1 MKIEFAQPFMAE
13 TDALAAAE
21 AVRSKW
27 IVGGPRLKLL
37 EDAFSERTGMTHSVG
52 INSWTSAG
60 FLVLHAW
67 GIKPGDEVIV
77 PSSSFIATANIVRH
91 CGAHPV
97 FCEIDA
103 DTWNIDANDIE
114 HRITPRTK
122 AIVTVDQLGNPCDL
136 GPILAIAR
144 RHGLKVLH
152 DAACSLGSLYGGKP
166 IGAGA
171 DAVVYSLHARKII
184 TCGEG
189 GMICTEDG
197 ELAHDLKLLRHQ
209 GMSASD
215 DKRHSNSPTNFE
227 TYPVVGF
234 NFRITDIQASVA
246 LSQFS
251 RLDEILARRQQLAER
266 YEDALQKIPTLR
278 SQTVLPHA
286 VMNWQSYQVQL
297 TPSAKHTRNEV
308 MDYLWEAG
316 IPTRRGVM
324 IAHTEPP
331 YRPLNVKL
339 PVTEHVEATSF
350 QLPMHTGLP
359 SDHQEYVID
368 KLQQL
373 MV

>member
-1 MKIEFAQPFMAE
+1 MKIEFAQPFMVEA
-13 TDALAAAE
+13 DALAAAE

-27 IVGGPRLKLL
+27 IVGGPRLKML

-60 FLVLHAW
+60 FLVLQAW
-67 GIKPGDEVIV
+67 DIKPGDEVIV

-91 CGAHPV
+91 CGANPV
-97 FCEIDA
+97 FCEIDP

-251 RLDEILARRQQLAER
+251 RLDEILARRHELAER

-308 MDYLWEAG
+308 MDHLWEAG

-359 SDHQEYVID
+359 CDHQEYVID

>member
-1 MKIEFAQPFMAE
+1 MKIEFAQPFMTEA
-13 TDALAAAE
+13 DALAAAE

-27 IVGGPRLKLL
+27 IVGGPRLKKL
-37 EDAFSERTGMTHSVG
+37 EDVFSERTGMTYSVG
-52 INSWTSAG
+52 VNSWTSAG

-77 PSSSFIATANIVRH
+77 PSSSFIATANVVRH
-91 CGAHPV
+91 CGADPV
-97 FCEIDA
+97 FCEIDP

-114 HRITPRTK
+114 HRISRRTK
-122 AIVTVDQLGNPCDL
+122 AIVTVDQLGNPCEL
-136 GPILAIAR
+136 EPILAIAR

-152 DAACSLGSLYGGKP
+152 DAACSLGSLYKGRP
-166 IGAGA
+166 IGEGA
-171 DAVVYSLHARKII
+171 DAVVYSLHARKIV

-189 GMICTEDG
+189 GMICTNDG
-197 ELAHDLKLLRHQ
+197 GLAGEIKLLRHQ
-209 GMSASD
+209 GMSVSD
-215 DKRHSNSPTNFE
+215 DMRHGNSPTNFE
-227 TYPVVGF
+227 SYPVVGY

-251 RLDEILARRQQLAER
+251 RLDEILAKRRELGER
-266 YEDALQKIPTLR
+266 YENALQKISTLR

-297 TPSAKHTRNEV
+297 TPSATQTRNQI
-308 MDYLWEAG
+308 MNQLWASG

-324 IAHTEPP
+324 IAHLEPP
-331 YRPLNVKL
+331 YRPMNVKL
-339 PVTEHVEATSF
+339 PVTEHVEATTF

-359 SDHQEYVID
+359 TDQQEYVIS

-373 MV
+373 MM

>member
-1 MKIEFAQPFMAE
+1 MKIEFAQPFMVEA
-13 TDALAAAE
+13 DALAAAE
-21 AVRSKW
+21 AVRSRW
-27 IVGGPRLKLL
+27 IVGGPRLKML

-52 INSWTSAG
+52 VNSWTSAG

-67 GIKPGDEVIV
+67 DIRPGDEVIV

-91 CGAHPV
+91 CGADPV
-97 FCEIDA
+97 FCEIDP

-152 DAACSLGSLYGGKP
+152 DAACSLGSLYEGQP

-171 DAVVYSLHARKII
+171 DAVVYSLHARKIV

-197 ELAHDLKLLRHQ
+197 GLAHLLKLLRHQ

-215 DKRHSNSPTNFE
+215 DKRHGNSPTNFE

-251 RLDEILARRQQLAER
+251 RLDEILTRRRELAER
-266 YEDALQKIPTLR
+266 YEDALQKISTLR
-278 SQTVLPHA
+278 SQTVLPNA

-297 TPSAKHTRNEV
+297 TPSAKLTRNEV
-308 MDYLWEAG
+308 MDHLWAAG

-373 MV
+373 MS

>member
-1 MKIEFAQPFMAE
+1 MKIEFAQPFMVEA
-13 TDALAAAE
+13 DALAAAE

-27 IVGGPRLKLL
+27 IVGGPRLKML
-37 EDAFSERTGMTHSVG
+37 EDAFSERTGMAYSVG
-52 INSWTSAG
+52 VNSWTSAG
-60 FLVLHAW
+60 FLLLHAW

-77 PSSSFIATANIVRH
+77 PSSSFIATTNVVRH
-91 CGAHPV
+91 CGADPV
-97 FCEIDA
+97 FCEIDP

-122 AIVTVDQLGNPCDL
+122 AIVTVDQMGNPCDL

-152 DAACSLGSLYGGKP
+152 DAACSLGSLYKGQP
-166 IGAGA
+166 IGVGA

-189 GMICTEDG
+189 GMICTQDAS
-197 ELAHDLKLLRHQ
+197 LAHDLKLLSHQ

-215 DKRHSNSPTNFE
+215 AKRHGNSPTNFE

-251 RLDEILARRQQLAER
+251 RLDEILAKRRELAGR
-266 YEDALQKIPTLR
+266 YEDALQKISTLR
-278 SQTVLPHA
+278 SQTVLSDA

-308 MDYLWEAG
+308 MDQLWAAG

-324 IAHTEPP
+324 IAHVEPP
-331 YRPLNVKL
+331 YKPMNVEL
-339 PVTEHVEATSF
+339 PVTEHVEATTF

-359 SDHQEYVID
+359 TDHQEYVIS
-368 KLQQL
+368 KLQHL
-373 MV
+373 MM